1 MAILLLGTLLVVV
14 LAGIAL
20 ALVLKRWADERAAR
34 EDRIVLSPFETL
46 EYVVPPGQDPA
57 LVLEA
62 LETAGYPVAPDPA
75 AGSRLIHI
83 ECRFGRDH
91 ERARVREVIESS
103 AVATIDD
110 GTTPIPQ
117 LVRFVDEPVIE
128 EPGQA

>member
-1 MAILLLGTLLVVV
+1 MAILLIGTLLLVV
-14 LAGIAL
+14 LVGVAL
-20 ALVLKRWADERAAR
+20 AVAVKRWADERAIRVDQLA
-34 EDRIVLSPFETL
+34 LSPFETL

-57 LVLEA
+57 LVLAA
-62 LETAGYPVAPDPA
+62 LEGAGYQTAPDPA

-110 GTTPIPQ
+110 GTTQGPPP
-117 LVRFVDEPVIE
+117 VVFVDEPE
-128 EPGQA
+128 R

>member
-1 MAILLLGTLLVVV
+1 MVLLLIGTLLLVV
-14 LAGIAL
+14 LVGVAL
-20 ALVLKRWADERAAR
+20 TLALKRWADDRAIRDDQLA
-34 EDRIVLSPFETL
+34 LSPFETL

-62 LETAGYPVAPDPA
+62 LESAGYQTAPDPA

-103 AVATIDD
+103 AVATLDD
-110 GTTPIPQ
+110 GTTEGPPRV
-117 LVRFVDEPVIE
+117 LFVDEPDR
-128 EPGQA
+128 